1 MESRKVQKIKN
12 SFYVNIPSE
21 ISEGLKIEKGDSLK
35 IGYLAGY
42 GILMTRDKG
51 VDKISVNIEGVDRL
65 QRAADNTF
73 SDLRRKAKSFEASF
87 TFNIMNRLIGELM
100 KTGWI
105 DLKGRVEK
113 LETKFEVSGERR
125 GKLVLLDK
133 KKRSDQ

>member
-1 MESRKVQKIKN
+1 
-12 SFYVNIPSE
+12 
-21 ISEGLKIEKGDSLK
+21 
-35 IGYLAGY
+35 
-42 GILMTRDKG
+42 MTRDKG